1 MERQPTRTDL
11 VEEHG
16 RKINDLNATG
26 FDFRTLARAY
36 LALSEKIAEIR
47 TQGDIWDSAQ
57 EDMVVIAKR
66 RADEYTRKGNLCFV
80 EARKLEDE
88 GVPQ

>member
-1 MERQPTRTDL
+1 MDRQPTRTDL

-16 RKINDLNATG
+16 RKISELNITG

-36 LALSEKIAEIR
+36 ADISEQIAKL
-47 TQGDIWDSAQ
+47 TTKGDIWDTAQ
-57 EDMVVIAKR
+57 EDLVVISKR
-66 RADEYTRKGNLCFV
+66 RADEYTQRANLCFV

-88 GVPQ
+88 GVPL